1 MKLNIRNIGGEII
14 KDNETYILQDN
25 KTLKNLVLS
34 STLLKPNQETRGH
47 SHDGQEEVY
56 YFIEGRGEILLED
69 KYLDIQA
76 GDIILIPDGAYH
88 KVINTTSEYLY
99 FICVFDGKREH

>member
-34 STLLKPNQETRGH
+34 STLLKPNKETRGH